1 MTLPL
6 LHQAVSATAA
16 VAPERVAIVDRD
28 RVLTYGELD
37 ARSNQVAHLLGSLGV
52 GPGDRVCL
60 WLDKS
65 FDAVAGLYGV
75 LKAGAAYVPLDPR
88 APTARIAGIVA
99 DCQPR
104 VLLTSVKQR
113 NGWPQVAIHVDRLV
127 VLDALAG
134 AADVAEVTLP
144 VTIAGA
150 DAVAI
155 QPTHAV
161 ATEPHLDDLAYILY
175 TSGSTG
181 VPKGV
186 MLSHRNGAAFV
197 AWAVDAVGV
206 THHDRVSSHAPL
218 HFDLSTFDVFG
229 AARAGA
235 SLVLVPKAAS
245 LFPVEMARFIGQAE
259 VTVWYSV
266 PSVLAML
273 ADRGGLEVGALPSLR
288 AVLFAGEVFP
298 TPHLRRLMTLL
309 PHATFWNL
317 YGPTETNV
325 CTAYVV
331 PAPPAPGD
339 SDIPIGAAISG
350 VDAIALTDQGTLA
363 VSGEVGELLVA
374 GPTVMHGYWGDA
386 PRTAQKLVTDP
397 LGDGDSR
404 PWYRTGDLVVET
416 TDGNYRFLGRRDNQI
431 KSRGYRIELGDIET
445 ALHTHAAV
453 GECAAVAV
461 PDPMVTN
468 RIQAWVVA
476 TSEVTSRDLT
486 AHCAERLPSYMV
498 PERFCFLDALPRT
511 STDKIDRRELT
522 DRAISNP

>member
-1 MTLPL
+1 VTLPL
-6 LHQAVSATAA
+6 LHEGVAVTAA
-16 VAPERVAIVDRD
+16 SAPERVAIVDGD
-28 RVLTYGELD
+28 RALSYGELD
-37 ARSNQVAHLLGSLGV
+37 ARSNQVANLLGSLGV
-52 GPGDRVCL
+52 GHGDRVCL

-65 FDAVAGLYGV
+65 FEAVVGLYGV

-113 NGWPQVAIHVDRLV
+113 NSWPQVATHVDWLV
-127 VLDALAG
+127 VLDAPAD
-134 AADVAEVTLP
+134 AADVAEVTLGAT
-144 VTIAGA
+144 VAGS
-150 DAVAI
+150 DEVAV
-155 QPTHAV
+155 QPTHAT
-161 ATEPHLDDLAYILY
+161 ATEPDLDDLAYILY

-186 MLSHRNGAAFV
+186 MLSHRNGVAFV

-218 HFDLSTFDVFG
+218 HFDLSTFDLFG

-235 SLVLVPKAAS
+235 PVVLVPRAAS
-245 LFPVEMARFIGQAE
+245 LFPVEMARFIDQAE
-259 VTVWYSV
+259 ITVWYSV

-298 TPHLRRLMTLL
+298 TPHLHRLMTLL
-309 PHATFWNL
+309 PHAAFWNL

-325 CTAYVV
+325 CTAYAV

-339 SDIPIGAAISG
+339 PDIPIGAAISG
-350 VDAIALTDQGTLA
+350 VDTIAVTDDGTLA

-386 PRTAQKLVTDP
+386 ERTAQKLVTDP
-397 LGDGDSR
+397 LDDGDSR
-404 PWYRTGDLVVET
+404 PWYRTGDLVVEQA
-416 TDGNYRFLGRRDNQI
+416 DGNYRFLGRRDNQI

-445 ALHTHAAV
+445 ALHTHALVA
-453 GECAAVAV
+453 ECAAVAV

-476 TSEVTSRDLT
+476 TADVTSTELT
-486 AHCAERLPSYMV
+486 AHCAARLPSYMV
-498 PERFCFLDALPRT
+498 PERFCFLDVLPRT

-522 DRAISNP
+522 KRAVTDP